1 MNPVA
6 LVAVNSLKFI
16 KIVLTQFSDG
26 REIATMT
33 KKETIRRDV
42 EETVNQPGEVFS
54 CLFAVMNS
62 GKVWCCI
69 KW

>member
-6 LVAVNSLKFI
+6 TVAVNSLKFI

-26 REIATMT
+26 REIAIMT
-33 KKETIRRDV
+33 KKETFRRDV
-42 EETVNQPGEVFS
+42 EETVNRPGEVFS